1 MLRDGGSR
9 SRVLRMCLQG
19 HLKPLIGLALF
30 SEMEDVLSR
39 VQLFQHSVLTA
50 DEREELFAAFVSVT
64 PRVPIYYTWRPN
76 LNAKANNHII
86 DLAFAGN
93 AEYIITQNTRDF
105 RSMDLKFPSLKLAS
119 AAEFMQ
125 TWRKK

>member
-1 MLRDGGSR
+1 MLAGPFEAIDRLSPFFRNG
-9 SRVLRMCLQG
+9 
-19 HLKPLIGLALF
+19 
-30 SEMEDVLSR
+30 DVLSR

-64 PRVPIYYTWRPN
+64 QRVPIYYTWRPN
-76 LNAKANNHII
+76 LNAKANNHTI
-86 DLAFAGN
+86 DLAIVGN

-105 RSMDLKFPSLKLAS
+105 TSIDLKFPSLKLAS